1 MEMYVGGIPVTMRQR
16 ELHEIFEKY
25 GKVLSVKIVMDYLTK
40 QNKGYGFVNMPDSNQ
55 GLAAIKA
62 LNGVMIDGK
71 PLQVNET
78 KFRKDE
84 GRSASADEK
93 PAKPAFKPRGEL
105 PKGGSNNQFDE
116 KRGSYRNPATNK
128 DWKSKKSGGFGKGGN
143 FGKGRKDS

>member
-1 MEMYVGGIPVTMRQR
+1 MEIFVGGIPVTMRQR

-40 QNKGYGFVNMPDSNQ
+40 QNKGYGFVNMPDRDQ

-78 KFRKDE
+78 KFKKGDAPTE
-84 GRSASADEK
+84 GTAPKSVK
-93 PAKPAFKPRGEL
+93 PEFKPKSMF
-105 PKGGSNNQFDE
+105 PKGGGKGQFDE
-116 KRGSYRNPATNK
+116 KRGGYRNPAANK
-128 DWKSKKSGGFGKGGN
+128 DWKSKKKGGFGKGGS
-143 FGKGRKDS
+143 FGTGRKDG